1 VAKVKR
7 VTYFMANL
15 EDKPGELLKVMQNLK
30 DKKIGL
36 KGLWGFGT
44 HSGKAQLFV
53 VAKKVEKLR
62 DLWKSS
68 GLLAEEGTG
77 FLIQGSDQ
85 IGAMVE
91 SLQTLA
97 DGGVNIH
104 AVDAIAAKGRYASF
118 VWVQREDVDKAA
130 EALGV

>member
-1 VAKVKR
+1 MAKVKR

-36 KGLWGFGT
+36 KALWGFGT

-68 GLLAEEGTG
+68 GLLTEEGTG
-77 FLIQGSDQ
+77 FLIQGSDRT
-85 IGAMVE
+85 GAMIE

-97 DGGVNIH
+97 GGGVNIH
-104 AVDAIAAKGRYASF
+104 AVDAIAAKGRFASF
-118 VWVQREDVDKAA
+118 VWVQREDVEKAA

>member
-15 EDKPGELLKVMQNLK
+15 EDKPGELLKVMQNLR

-77 FLIQGSDQ
+77 FLIQGSDR

-97 DGGVNIH
+97 AGGVNIH
-104 AVDAIAAKGRYASF
+104 AVEAIAAKGRYASF
-118 VWVQREDVDKAA
+118 LWVQREDVDKAA

>member
-15 EDKPGELLKVMQNLK
+15 EDKPGELLKVMQNLR

-77 FLIQGSDQ
+77 FLIQGSDR

-97 DGGVNIH
+97 DGGVNVH
-104 AVDAIAAKGRYASF
+104 AVEAIAAKGRYASF

>member
-1 VAKVKR
+1 MAKVRR

-36 KGLWGFGT
+36 RGLWGFGT

-53 VAKKVEKLR
+53 VARKAEKLR
-62 DLWKSS
+62 KLWQES

-77 FLIQGSDQ
+77 FLIRGADQ
-85 IGAMVE
+85 TGAMIE
-91 SLQTLA
+91 SLQALV
-97 DGGVNIH
+97 DSGVNIH
-104 AVDAIAAKGRYASF
+104 AVDAIAAKGSYASF
-118 VWVQREDVDKAA
+118 MWVRPEDVEKAA
-130 EALGV
+130 EALGA

>member
-1 VAKVKR
+1 MAKVKR

-15 EDKPGELLKVMQNLK
+15 EDKPGELLKVMQNLR

-53 VAKKVEKLR
+53 VTKKVEKLR

-77 FLIQGSDQ
+77 FLIQGSDR

-130 EALGV
+130 KALGV

>member
-1 VAKVKR
+1 
-7 VTYFMANL
+7 MANL

-44 HSGKAQLFV
+44 DSGKAQLFV

-77 FLIQGSDQ
+77 FLIQGSDRT
-85 IGAMVE
+85 GAMIE

-97 DGGVNIH
+97 AGGVNIH
-104 AVDAIAAKGRYASF
+104 AVDAIAAKGRFASF
-118 VWVQREDVDKAA
+118 VWVQREDVERAA

>member
-1 VAKVKR
+1 MAKVKR

-44 HSGKAQLFV
+44 HSGKTQLFV

-77 FLIQGSDQ
+77 FLIQGSDRT
-85 IGAMVE
+85 GAMIE

-97 DGGVNIH
+97 GGGVNIH
-104 AVDAIAAKGRYASF
+104 AVDAIAAKGRFASL
-118 VWVQREDVDKAA
+118 VWVQREDVEKAA
-130 EALGV
+130 EVLGV

>member
-15 EDKPGELLKVMQNLK
+15 EDKPGELLKVMQNLR

-77 FLIQGSDQ
+77 FLIQGSDR

-91 SLQTLA
+91 SLQTLFA
-97 DGGVNIH
+97 GGVNIH
-104 AVDAIAAKGRYASF
+104 AVEAIAAKGRYASF
-118 VWVQREDVDKAA
+118 LWVQREDVDKAA

>member
-15 EDKPGELLKVMQNLK
+15 EDKPGELLRVMQNLQE
-30 DKKIGL
+30 KKIGL

-53 VAKKVEKLR
+53 VARKAEKLR
-62 DLWKSS
+62 SVWQSS
-68 GLLAEEGTG
+68 GLVAEEGTG
-77 FLIQGSDQ
+77 FLIKGDDQ
-85 IGAMVE
+85 TGAMIK
-91 SLQTLA
+91 SLQRLA
-97 DGGVNIH
+97 DSGVNIH
-104 AVDAIAAKGRYASF
+104 AVDAIAVKGRYASF
-118 VWVQREDVDKAA
+118 LWVQREDVEKAA

>member
-53 VAKKVEKLR
+53 IAKKVEKLR

-77 FLIQGSDQ
+77 FLIQGSDR

-97 DGGVNIH
+97 GGGVNIH
-104 AVDAIAAKGRYASF
+104 AVDAIAAKGRYTSF
-118 VWVQREDVDKAA
+118 VWVQQEDVGKAA